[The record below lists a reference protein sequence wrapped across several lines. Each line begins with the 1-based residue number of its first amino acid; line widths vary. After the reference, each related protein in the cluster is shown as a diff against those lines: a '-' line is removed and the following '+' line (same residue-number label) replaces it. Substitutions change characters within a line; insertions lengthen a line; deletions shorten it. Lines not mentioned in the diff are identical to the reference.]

1 MANDQ
6 SEAAFPDNQLV
17 SGPVERCDMFKSFS
31 KLSIGVKYALTAS
44 ALVLISFGVLA
55 LLMSMTM
62 TRYLDQETM
71 DELGSS
77 NRRVQDLVQVF
88 DAALDKD
95 IGRLARQFAS
105 YFPERIEVD
114 RGNTVKIGDTSTPA
128 LRTGLE
134 RINLNFE
141 RVDAFTARTGSTATV
156 FARTGRDFV
165 RVSTSLKKEDGSRAI
180 GTLLDHEHPGY
191 KPLLEGRAYRGPAV
205 LFGRIYMT
213 SYEPIRDNDGQVI
226 GVLYVGTDISQ
237 DMEVLKQKVRAVRL
251 RQSGFFYVLDAR
263 VGASLGAAVIHPQ
276 LEGSNLLGYK
286 DAAGREVIREMLEK
300 KQGQLRYV
308 QPATHARGAEEV
320 IAVFTYFPGWNWLI
334 VGETP
339 VKEVFEVS
347 NMLRAELFTGA
358 VLIALAL
365 SALLYLTLKRTIAG
379 RLSRAVGYAR
389 QVASG
394 DLSSRIRSQH
404 ADETGQLL
412 NSLDDMCDSLSN
424 IVSGVRVA
432 ADSIHIT
439 AKQIRAGNTDLSQ
452 RTEEQA
458 SSLEQTAASMEELTG
473 TVKQNSENA
482 KQANELAQH
491 ASKVAAR
498 GGELVGQV
506 VDTMSEIQLSSKK
519 IADIIAVIDGIAFQ
533 TNILALNA
541 AVEAARAGEQGRG
554 FAVVAGEVRSLAQR
568 SADSAKEIKQLIYS
582 SVERVDSGSKLVAQA
597 GVTMDEIV
605 TAVRHVSELM
615 AGIADA
621 SSQQSAGIQEINQ
634 TITAMEQVTQQNAAL
649 VEEATTSAEQ
659 LRRLA
664 ENLITAVSVFKV
676 PPTGRPLP
684 HEIGDG
690 GEALRR
696 RAPSPPA
703 ARGGQGEW
711 EEF

>member
-1 MANDQ
+1 
-6 SEAAFPDNQLV
+6 
-17 SGPVERCDMFKSFS
+17 MFKSFS
-31 KLSIGVKYALTAS
+31 KLSIGVKYALIAS
-44 ALVLISFGVLA
+44 ALVLISFGVLT

-71 DELGSS
+71 DELGG
-77 NRRVQDLVQVF
+77 NVRRVQDLVQVF
-88 DAALDKD
+88 DGALDKD
-95 IGRLARQFAS
+95 IGRMATQFAS
-105 YFPERIEVD
+105 YFPERIEAE
-114 RGNTVKIGDTSTPA
+114 RGSTVKIGDTSAPL
-128 LRTGLE
+128 LRAGSE
-134 RINLNFE
+134 RINLSFE
-141 RVDAFTARTGSTATV
+141 RVDAFTARTGTTATV
-156 FARTGRDFV
+156 FARTGRDFI
-165 RVSTSLKKEDGSRAI
+165 RISTSLKKEDGSRAI
-180 GTLLDHEHPGY
+180 GTMLDHEHPGY

-213 SYEPIRDNDGQVI
+213 SYEPIRDSDGQVI
-226 GVLYVGTDISQ
+226 GVLYVGTDITQ
-237 DMEVLKQKVRAVRL
+237 DMEVLKQKIRTVRL
-251 RQSGFFYVLDAR
+251 RQTGYFYVLDAR
-263 VGASLGAAVIHPQ
+263 PGASLGTALIHPKA
-276 LEGSNLLGYK
+276 EGSNLLAYK
-286 DAAGREVIREMLEK
+286 DASGNEVIREMLDK
-300 KQGQLRYV
+300 KHGLLRYV
-308 QPATHARGAEEV
+308 QPPTPVRGSEEV
-320 IAVFTYFPGWNWLI
+320 IAVYTYFPSWNWLI

-339 VKEVFEVS
+339 AKEVFEVS
-347 NMLRAELFTGA
+347 NILRAELSVGA

-404 ADETGQLL
+404 TDETGQLL
-412 NSLDDMCDSLSN
+412 NTLDDMADSLSN

-432 ADSIHIT
+432 ADSIHTT

-491 ASKVAAR
+491 ASEVAAR
-498 GGELVGQV
+498 GGEIVGQV

-568 SADSAKEIKQLIYS
+568 SADSAKEIKQLIYN
-582 SVERVDSGSKLVAQA
+582 SVERVDGGSKLVAQA

-634 TITAMEQVTQQNAAL
+634 TVAAMEQVTQQNAAL
-649 VEEATTSAEQ
+649 VEEATASAEQ

-664 ENLITAVSVFKV
+664 ENLVTAVSVFKV
-676 PPTGRPLP
+676 PHGKRPMVP
-684 HEIGDG
+684 SISER
-690 GEALRR
+690 GEGVRDRPAGSL
-696 RAPSPPA
+696 AAPA
-703 ARGGQGEW
+703 AQGKATRSGDGEW

>member
-1 MANDQ
+1 M
-6 SEAAFPDNQLV
+6 L
-17 SGPVERCDMFKSFS
+17 KSFS
-31 KLSIGVKYALTAS
+31 KLSIGAKFALTAS
-44 ALVLISFGVLA
+44 ALVLAAFGVLA

-62 TRYLDQETM
+62 TRYLDQEAM
-71 DELGSS
+71 DELSS
-77 NRRVQDLVQVF
+77 TGRQMQDLVQVF
-88 DAALDKD
+88 DGALDKD
-95 IGRLARQFAS
+95 VGRVAREFAS
-105 YFPERIEVD
+105 YFPERIELE
-114 RGNTVKIGDTSTPA
+114 RGNTVKIGDLSTPV
-128 LRTGLE
+128 LRAGTE
-134 RINLNFE
+134 RINLNFD
-141 RVDAFTARTGSTATV
+141 RVDAFTARSGATATV
-156 FARTGRDFV
+156 FARSGRDFV
-165 RVSTSLKKEDGSRAI
+165 RVATSLKKEDGSRAV
-180 GTLLDHEHPGY
+180 GTVLDHEHPGY
-191 KPLLEGRAYRGPAV
+191 KQLLEGRAYRGPAV
-205 LFGRIYMT
+205 LFGRNNMT

-226 GVLYVGTDISQ
+226 GVLYVGIDISQ
-237 DMEVLKQKVRAVRL
+237 DMEVLKQKVRAVKL
-251 RQSGFFYVLDAR
+251 RQTGYFYVLDAR
-263 VGASLGAAVIHPQ
+263 PGASLGTAIIHPKA
-276 LEGSNLLGYK
+276 EGSNLLGYK
-286 DAAGREVIREMLEK
+286 DTSGREVMREMLEK
-300 KQGQLRYV
+300 KQGVLRYV
-308 QPATHARGAEEV
+308 QPATQAHGTEEV
-320 IAVFTYFPGWNWLI
+320 IAVYTYFPGWNWLI

-347 NMLRAELFTGA
+347 NILRGELFIGT

-365 SALLYLTLKRTIAG
+365 SWLLYLTLKRTIAR
-379 RLSRAVGYAR
+379 RLSRAAGYAKK
-389 QVASG
+389 VASG
-394 DLSSRIRSQH
+394 DLSSRIRSRH
-404 ADETGQLL
+404 VDETGQLL
-412 NSLDDMCDSLSN
+412 NSLDDMADSLSS

-458 SSLEQTAASMEELTG
+458 SSLEETAASMEELTG

-498 GGELVGQV
+498 GGELVGHV
-506 VDTMSEIQLSSKK
+506 VNTMSEIQLSSKK

-582 SVERVDSGSKLVAQA
+582 SVERVDNGTKLVAQA
-597 GVTMDEIV
+597 GATMDEIV

-634 TITAMEQVTQQNAAL
+634 TVTVMEQVTQQNAAL
-649 VEEATTSAEQ
+649 VEEATASAEQ

-664 ENLITAVSVFKV
+664 ENLVTAVSVFRI
-676 PPTGRPLP
+676 PQGGRGAAPTINESADTTRTRSSA
-684 HEIGDG
+684 
-690 GEALRR
+690 ALA
-696 RAPSPPA
+696 APASQMKG
-703 ARGGQGEW
+703 ARSNDGEW

>member
-1 MANDQ
+1 
-6 SEAAFPDNQLV
+6 
-17 SGPVERCDMFKSFS
+17 MFKSFS

-44 ALVLISFGVLA
+44 ALVLISFGVLT

-71 DELGSS
+71 DELSS
-77 NRRVQDLVQVF
+77 TARRVQDLVQVF
-88 DAALDKD
+88 DGALDKD
-95 IGRLARQFAS
+95 IGRIAKQFAS
-105 YFPERIEVD
+105 YFPERIEAE
-114 RGNTVKIGDTSTPA
+114 RGNTVKIGDTSTPV
-128 LRTGLE
+128 LRAGLE
-134 RINLNFE
+134 RINLNFD
-141 RVDAFTARTGSTATV
+141 RVDAFTARTGATATV

-191 KPLLEGRAYRGPAV
+191 KLLLEGRAYRGPAV
-205 LFGRIYMT
+205 LFGRSYMT

-237 DMEVLKQKVRAVRL
+237 DMEVLRQKIRAVKL
-251 RQSGFFYVLDAR
+251 RQTGYFYVLDAR
-263 VGASLGAAVIHPQ
+263 PGASLGTAVIHPRA
-276 LEGSNLLGYK
+276 EGSNLLGYK
-286 DAAGREVIREMLEK
+286 DASGNEVIREMLEK
-300 KQGQLRYV
+300 KQGLQRYV
-308 QPATHARGAEEV
+308 QPPTQARSSEEV
-320 IAVFTYFPGWNWLI
+320 IAVYTYFPSWNWLI

-339 VKEVFEVS
+339 VKEVLEVS
-347 NMLRAELFTGA
+347 NILRAELSMGA

-365 SALLYLTLKRTIAG
+365 SVLLYLTLKRTIAG
-379 RLSRAVGYAR
+379 RLNRAVGYAR

-394 DLSSRIRSQH
+394 DLSSRIRSRH

-412 NSLDDMCDSLSN
+412 NSLDDMADSLSN

-432 ADSIHIT
+432 ADSIHTT

-519 IADIIAVIDGIAFQ
+519 IADIIGVIDGIAFQ

-582 SVERVDSGSKLVAQA
+582 SVQRVDTGGKLVAQA
-597 GVTMDEIV
+597 GATMDEIV

-634 TITAMEQVTQQNAAL
+634 TITVMEQVTQQNAAL
-649 VEEATTSAEQ
+649 VEEATASAEQ

-664 ENLITAVSVFKV
+664 ENLVTAVSVFKV
-676 PPTGRPLP
+676 PHGGRPKAP
-684 HEIGDG
+684 TISESA
-690 GEALRR
+690 EAVRG
-696 RAPSPPA
+696 RASGSLTA
-703 ARGGQGEW
+703 TASQAKVARSSDGEW

>member
-1 MANDQ
+1 
-6 SEAAFPDNQLV
+6 
-17 SGPVERCDMFKSFS
+17 MFKSFS

-44 ALVLISFGVLA
+44 ALVLISLGVLT
-55 LLMSMTM
+55 LFMSMTM

-71 DELGSS
+71 DELGSTA
-77 NRRVQDLVQVF
+77 RRVQDLVQVF
-88 DAALDKD
+88 DGALDKD
-95 IGRLARQFAS
+95 IARMAKQFAS
-105 YFPERIEVD
+105 YFPERIEVE
-114 RGNTVKIGDTSTPA
+114 RGNTVRIGDMNTPA
-128 LRTGLE
+128 LRAGQE

-141 RVDAFTARTGSTATV
+141 RVDAFTARTGATATV
-156 FARTGRDFV
+156 FARSGRDFV
-165 RVSTSLKKEDGSRAI
+165 RISTSLKKEDGSRAI

-191 KPLLEGRAYRGPAV
+191 KQLLDGRPYRGPAV
-205 LFGRIYMT
+205 LFGRNYMT

-226 GVLYVGTDISQ
+226 GVLYVGNEISQ
-237 DMEVLKQKVRAVRL
+237 DMDVLKHKIRAVKL
-251 RQSGFFYVLDAR
+251 RQTGYFYVLDAR
-263 VGASLGAAVIHPQ
+263 PGASLGVAVIHPKA
-276 LEGSNLLGYK
+276 EGSNFLGYK
-286 DAAGREVIREMLEK
+286 DAAGREVLREMLEN
-300 KQGQLRYV
+300 KQGVLRYV
-308 QPATHARGAEEV
+308 QPATQARGAEEV
-320 IAVFTYFPGWNWLI
+320 IAVYTYFPGWSWLI

-347 NMLRAELFTGA
+347 NILRGELFIGA
-358 VLIALAL
+358 VFIALAL
-365 SALLYLTLKRTIAG
+365 SALLYLTLKRTIGA
-379 RLSRAVGYAR
+379 RLSRAAAYAR

-394 DLSSRIRSQH
+394 DLSSRIRSPH

-412 NSLDDMCDSLSN
+412 NSLDDMADSLSN

-432 ADSIHIT
+432 ADSIHTT

-498 GGELVGQV
+498 GGELVEQV
-506 VDTMSEIQLSSKK
+506 VNTMSEIQLSSKK
-519 IADIIAVIDGIAFQ
+519 IADIIGVIDSIAFQ

-582 SVERVDSGSKLVAQA
+582 SVERVDNGGKLVAQA

-605 TAVRHVSELM
+605 TAVKHVSELM

-634 TITAMEQVTQQNAAL
+634 TVTAMEQVTQQNAAL
-649 VEEATTSAEQ
+649 VEEATASAEQ

-664 ENLITAVSVFKV
+664 ENLVTAVSVFKV
-676 PPTGRPLP
+676 PHGGRPAAP
-684 HEIGDG
+684 TISESTG
-690 GEALRR
+690 AA
-696 RAPSPPA
+696 RARSSRKFAAPVSQA
-703 ARGGQGEW
+703 ARGNDGEW